1 METASM
7 VKTNDIIKH
16 TPDTPM
22 SEGAQWPTKKQTGWN
37 PCFPSIS
44 GILPVA
50 ATCDYNNHQND
61 FLKKIIEGYLKILF
75 SILKK
80 MGKMRKILDNAI
92 SGFLNKHTDTLYI
105 V

>member
-1 METASM
+1 METVFM
-7 VKTNDIIKH
+7 VKTNDITLMIIIIIKM
-16 TPDTPM
+16 T
-22 SEGAQWPTKKQTGWN
+22 
-37 PCFPSIS
+37 
-44 GILPVA
+44 
-50 ATCDYNNHQND
+50 

-75 SILKK
+75 FILKK

>member
-1 METASM
+1 MIFFNGNSFYGENEWYY
-7 VKTNDIIKH
+7 VD
-16 TPDTPM
+16 
-22 SEGAQWPTKKQTGWN
+22 
-37 PCFPSIS
+37 
-44 GILPVA
+44 
-50 ATCDYNNHQND
+50 DYNNHQND

-92 SGFLNKHTDTLYI
+92 SGFLHKHTDTLYI

>member
-1 METASM
+1 MIFFNGNSFYGENEWYY
-7 VKTNDIIKH
+7 VD
-16 TPDTPM
+16 
-22 SEGAQWPTKKQTGWN
+22 
-37 PCFPSIS
+37 
-44 GILPVA
+44 
-50 ATCDYNNHQND
+50 DYNNHQND

-80 MGKMRKILDNAI
+80 MGKMREILDNAI